1 MRNNN
6 GNQTKKVTLILPE
19 SVVILDV
26 TYYWKTAEGA
36 AIKTVTT
43 IAAESCDDGN
53 EVACY
58 SFPDE
63 KEDE

>member
-19 SVVILDV
+19 SVEILDV
-26 TYYWKTAEGA
+26 TYYWKTAKGA
-36 AIKTVTT
+36 AIKTVT
-43 IAAESCDDGN
+43 IIGEESCDDGN
-53 EVACY
+53 EVVCY

-63 KEDE
+63 KEDD